1 VSVTVRRMIVGLL
14 FVTTLVAATTGCE
27 KKRQRYLVE
36 ISRLQ
41 AREQLKRGQ
50 QYLAERDLYRAKQV
64 FQRIQYSNPAERI
77 EIEPLVRLALADST
91 FYQRKAF
98 NLIDAQSLYQDF
110 VTLYGDHARAP
121 YAQFQNGMCSYK
133 QVINPSRDQTRTRQA
148 ISDLKEVERRYPG
161 SPFAGAAGVMVTK
174 AEENLAEH
182 EFTVGRFYMTKKKF
196 SAAAERFRRTL
207 ERYPG
212 YTEKDKLYFHL
223 GQALLKGNNS
233 VEARI
238 YLDKLVADY
247 PDGKYI
253 EPARKALAA
262 AGGTLELD
270 MAP

>member
-1 VSVTVRRMIVGLL
+1 MSVTVRRAAVVLL
-14 FVTTLVAATTGCE
+14 CLAALIATTTGCE
-27 KKRQRYLVE
+27 KKRQRYLIEV
-36 ISRLQ
+36 SRLP
-41 AREQLKRGQ
+41 AREQLERGKR
-50 QYLAERDLYRAKQV
+50 YIAERDLYRAKQV
-64 FQRIQYSNPAERI
+64 LQRVQYSDPAVRI

-110 VTLYGDHARAP
+110 VTLYGDHAMAP

-148 ISDLKEVERRYPG
+148 ISELKEVERRFPS
-161 SPFAGAAGVMVTK
+161 SPYAGAAGVMVTK

-182 EFTVGRFYMTKKKF
+182 EFMVGRFYMTKKKF
-196 SAAAERFRRTL
+196 NAAADRFRRTL

-238 YLDKLVADY
+238 YLDKLVTDY
-247 PDGKYI
+247 PEGRYI
-253 EPARKALAA
+253 EPARKALAE

-270 MAP
+270 MK